1 VQGEI
6 ERFTRSNGIDT
17 INIPE
22 NLFGFVQEE
31 LGFLRRPRLNDFY
44 RKHFAGRSVGDY
56 RLGDA
61 VDWDIKLAWPRFFE
75 IQIIPEI
82 SLAIVREE

>member
-1 VQGEI
+1 
-6 ERFTRSNGIDT
+6 
-17 INIPE
+17 
-22 NLFGFVQEE
+22 
-31 LGFLRRPRLNDFY
+31 
-44 RKHFAGRSVGDY
+44 VGDY